1 VMNQMHPGITAWET
15 ATTFIEKVYES
26 K

>member
-1 VMNQMHPGITAWET
+1 MNQMHPGITAWET